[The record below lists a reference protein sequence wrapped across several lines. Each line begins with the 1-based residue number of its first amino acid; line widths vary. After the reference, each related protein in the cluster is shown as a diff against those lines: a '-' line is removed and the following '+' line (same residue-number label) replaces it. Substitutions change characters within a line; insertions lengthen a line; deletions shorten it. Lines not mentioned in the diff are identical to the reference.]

1 MKRYNRLRNLFF
13 EAMQQYNI
21 GRYKSFTDEAT
32 RSPSILE
39 NVSFTTAIL
48 KIGSFIP
55 QNVFALAE
63 EALHGGTGR
72 HRRVV
77 PHKEF
82 GQNWLTHESLHKIHL
97 GRACQP
103 VSHHFYGIC
112 FVTCSAAGL
121 SRGLGTDFKLLT
133 NKVSVK

>member
-1 MKRYNRLRNLFF
+1 MKQYNQFRNLFF
-13 EAMQQYNI
+13 EAMQPYNI

-32 RSPSILE
+32 RSLSILE
-39 NVSFTTAIL
+39 NVSITTAIL

-77 PHKEF
+77 PHKKF
-82 GQNWLTHESLHKIHL
+82 GQN
-97 GRACQP
+97 
-103 VSHHFYGIC
+103 
-112 FVTCSAAGL
+112 
-121 SRGLGTDFKLLT
+121 
-133 NKVSVK
+133 